1 MEDIL
6 DSIRKIIGRWVQ
18 TNTIITE
25 DVSVGDTTVTV
36 RSSIRFNV
44 NDEVMIKG
52 PLRAY
57 ETELII
63 ESVPDNTHVTF
74 TSPILNPV
82 ETSENPVLIK
92 TINQMFVQ
100 GIYIGDPE
108 VISHYPAIT
117 VNGKNRNSEWLTFDS
132 TKERYDLE
140 INVYVLESTQ
150 EKGYRFLLQMV
161 KEIEKGLKKNIF
173 PLIGDYDTVSLLAN
187 IEEGD
192 TYVKVNDSS
201 DIINQKRITI
211 ENQFIGMETWVSEVL
226 DANTIVLSQSS
237 CYDFDKDYT
246 TIIVPSRFIY
256 NSWPSDTEYG
266 LIHKGDLLKAAS
278 IKWFGEEEEIQLMR
292 KQNPNLS

>member
-6 DSIRKIIGRWVQ
+6 DSIRKVISKWVQ

-25 DVSVGDTTVTV
+25 DVSVGDTTITV
-36 RSSIRFNV
+36 QSSIRFNV
-44 NDEVMIKG
+44 NDEVMIKD
-52 PLRAY
+52 PLKAY
-57 ETELII
+57 ETALII
-63 ESVPDNTHVTF
+63 SSIPDNTHVSF
-74 TSPILNPV
+74 TTAVLNSV
-82 ETSENPVLIK
+82 KTSQNPTLIK

-117 VNGKNRNSEWLTFDS
+117 VNGSNRNSEWLTFDS
-132 TKERYDLE
+132 TKETYNLE

-150 EKGYRFLLQMV
+150 ESGYRFLLKMV

-173 PLIGDYDTVSLLAN
+173 PLVGDYDAVSLLTN

-192 TYVKVNDSS
+192 TYIKVNDSS
-201 DIINQKRITI
+201 DIENQRRITI
-211 ENQFIGMETWVSEVL
+211 ENQFISMQTWVSEVL
-226 DANTIVLSQSS
+226 DENTIVLSQES

-256 NSWPSDTEYG
+256 NSWPSNTEYG
-266 LIHKGDLLKAAS
+266 LIHKGDLLKAAT
-278 IKWFGEEEEIQLMR
+278 IKWFGEEAEVQLMR
-292 KQNPNLS
+292 KQDPDLR

>member
-6 DSIRKIIGRWVQ
+6 DSIRKIVSKWVQ

-25 DVSVGDTTVTV
+25 DVSVGDTTITV
-36 RSSIRFNV
+36 QSSIRFNV
-44 NDEVMIKG
+44 NDEVMIKD
-52 PLRAY
+52 PLKAY
-57 ETELII
+57 ETALII
-63 ESVPDNTHVTF
+63 SSIPDNTHVSF
-74 TSPILNPV
+74 TTAVLNSV
-82 ETSENPVLIK
+82 KTSQNPTLIK

-117 VNGKNRNSEWLTFDS
+117 VNGSNRNSEWLTFDS
-132 TKERYDLE
+132 TKETYNLE

-150 EKGYRFLLQMV
+150 ESGYRFLLKMV

-173 PLIGDYDTVSLLAN
+173 PLVGDYDAVSLLTN

-192 TYVKVNDSS
+192 TYIKVNDSS
-201 DIINQKRITI
+201 DIENQRRITI
-211 ENQFIGMETWVSEVL
+211 ENQFISMQTWVSEVL
-226 DANTIVLSQSS
+226 DENTIVLSQES

-256 NSWPSDTEYG
+256 NSWPSNTEYG
-266 LIHKGDLLKAAS
+266 LIHKGDLLKAAT
-278 IKWFGEEEEIQLMR
+278 IKWFGEEAEVQLMR
-292 KQNPNLS
+292 KQDPDLR